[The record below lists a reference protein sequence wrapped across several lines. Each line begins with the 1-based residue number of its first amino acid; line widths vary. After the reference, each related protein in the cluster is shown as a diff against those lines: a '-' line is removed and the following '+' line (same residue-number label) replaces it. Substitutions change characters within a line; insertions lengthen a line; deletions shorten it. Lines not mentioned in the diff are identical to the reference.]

1 MSTVVKV
8 NTSAQN
14 LSSKNTLSIL
24 LIIPNHGV
32 IQSVNIQSGPGS
44 MHELLGPRDRERKKN
59 SENNLCSFSL
69 QMSWA

>member
-8 NTSAQN
+8 NTPTQN

-32 IQSVNIQSGPGS
+32 IQSVNTQSGT

-59 SENNLCSFSL
+59 SENNLCGFSL